1 MLTPTNR
8 SSEMKKS
15 QTTLITALT
24 LAFLAG
30 TASAQVA
37 ELYNP
42 GFEIG
47 FDGFPTYPEGWRVY
61 QAEQTRRR
69 EIGDG
74 GVPATQV
81 RSGIASILLP
91 GAEGNANGN
100 FQAVQSE
107 EFVPNLFPPARNW
120 PQYNFDVVN
129 GDPITISFWFMIP
142 EENPMVGTRLGLK
155 VGFLR
160 SGNNFS
166 YYYSFDRLGIDDP
179 SNVDPDTA
187 GPVFPGCTIV
197 TLPDERKGIHTSGQ
211 WLQMT
216 RTFDQQVD
224 FVDESGQPFPEPPTN
239 PAYASIFAARFGPTT
254 DSTGIVWVDDV
265 EFVQG
270 GEECL
275 ADFDGNGE
283 VGVPDIFAFLSAW
296 FASNPSADIDGT
308 PGIGVPDIFA
318 FLSLWFAGC
327 P

>member
-1 MLTPTNR
+1 MN
-8 SSEMKKS
+8 KS
-15 QTTLITALT
+15 QTSLIAALT
-24 LAFLAG
+24 LSCLAG
-30 TASAQVA
+30 TSVGQVA

-47 FDGFPTYPEGWRVY
+47 FEGFPTYPEGWRVY

-81 RSGIASILLP
+81 RSGIASMLIP

-107 EFVPNLFPPARNW
+107 ELVPIFPPVRNW

-129 GDPITISFWFMIP
+129 GGPITVSFWFNIP
-142 EENPMVGTRLGLK
+142 ADAPMVGTRLGIK
-155 VGFLR
+155 AGFLR

-197 TLPDERKGIHTSGQ
+197 TLPDLRKGIHTNGE
-211 WLQMT
+211 WLQMS

-224 FVDESGQPFPEPPTN
+224 FVDESCQPFPEPPTN

-265 EFVQG
+265 EFLQG
-270 GEECL
+270 APVPTCD
-275 ADFDGNGE
+275 ADFDDNGQ
-283 VGVPDIFAFLSAW
+283 VQVPDIFAFLSAW
-296 FASNPSADIDGT
+296 FASDLCADFDDNGQVQ
-308 PGIGVPDIFA
+308 VPDIFA
-318 FLSLWFAGC
+318 FLSAWFAGC
-327 P
+327 